1 MARVSDDYDWNEFIN
16 IRLKKIHIVKLIGL
30 VEADRKHEHALK
42 ERADKS
48 QMIGTEHASFV
59 NERQKE
65 VALDNE
71 ILEILEDRD
80 N

>member
-1 MARVSDDYDWNEFIN
+1 MARVSDDYDWDEFIN
-16 IRLKKIHIVKLIGL
+16 IRMRKIHVVKLIDL
-30 VEADRKHEHALK
+30 VQADRKHEHDLK

-48 QMIGTEHASFV
+48 QKIGTEHASYV
-59 NERQKE
+59 DERQRQ